1 MISCSEAV
9 DRLWAY
15 LDASIGGAERQ
26 AVEEH
31 LALCLRC
38 CGELEFAVELRRFL
52 AASGREEIPPDVLAR
67 LRTALEGLGP

>member
-15 LDASIGGAERQ
+15 LDATVGHDERQ
-26 AVEEH
+26 EMEEH

-38 CGELEFAVELRRFL
+38 CGELEFAVALRRFL
-52 AASGREEIPPDVLAR
+52 ADSEREDVPPDVLAR
-67 LRTALEGLGP
+67 LRGTLEELGP